1 MKNSKYKELQE
12 SNRKRLMR
20 VIKQKETTGQEGVDR
35 SSSTSETVIPPLPPL
50 PHHLAEGWGGG
61 GGGGGDAMELSASVS
76 ALRLKTSSSTLGLWD
91 GDARVL
97 LTQSGRLGHRMPP
110 HIWREKR
117 SAILRFPP
125 LHKHQ
130 RLTGRTFPVLD
141 W

>member
-61 GGGGGDAMELSASVS
+61 GGGGGRCYGAKCLGVSAPPEDIKQHSGIVGRRRPSASDTKWTPRSQNATTHLEGKKV
-76 ALRLKTSSSTLGLWD
+76 
-91 GDARVL
+91 
-97 LTQSGRLGHRMPP
+97 GHPP
-110 HIWREKR
+110 
-117 SAILRFPP
+117 FPSF
-125 LHKHQ
+125 
-130 RLTGRTFPVLD
+130 T
-141 W
+141 